1 MFLMIMGMAVTFAK
15 AQRFDAGVLAG
26 FNASQVNGDTY
37 IGYYKPGILGGLYVR
52 TDLAPAIFAG
62 MELKYSQKGARNKIT
77 PKDPDPKKYI
87 MRLGYVDVPV
97 FFGFRTSDL
106 VSVIGGISAGYLV
119 HGAEYNEYGKFPPE
133 DQVKFNNFDVQA
145 FIGFQSD
152 VLNQVVLDLRIGY
165 SVLPIRGQP
174 GETYWYWLDNQFN
187 NVISLAFCYRF
198 NRD

>member
-187 NVISLAFCYRF
+187 NVISLALCYRF